1 MLFLKLISKC
11 VSFSFNYVYMNY
23 FSNVLKLI
31 FLFLYI
37 SVVVDL
43 VFQST
48 YISFFLLICFN
59 SSFGIHVSFLSLC
72 LLYHLVVLGISVIY

>member
-1 MLFLKLISKC
+1 MF
-11 VSFSFNYVYMNY
+11 
-23 FSNVLKLI
+23 LI
-31 FLFLYI
+31 FLLLYI

-59 SSFGIHVSFLSLC
+59 SSFVIHFSFLSLP
-72 LLYHLVVLGISVIY
+72 LLYHLVVLCICVYLTVCGLHGSGINRVYYNIGPPYIYI

>member
-1 MLFLKLISKC
+1 MFI
-11 VSFSFNYVYMNY
+11 FTI

-31 FLFLYI
+31 FLLLYI

-48 YISFFLLICFN
+48 YISLFLLICCNN
-59 SSFGIHVSFLSLC
+59 SFVIHFYFLSLR
-72 LLYHLVVLGISVIY
+72 LLERLVVLGIYISLALDNIFIKI